1 MRPKVIMHTQI
12 SLDGCVRGFIDTG
25 IYYVVANRFNA
36 DMVLFGSE
44 TIYTAAEQYPPEN
57 VGLLR
62 QTVGGF

>member
-1 MRPKVIMHTQI
+1 MHTQI